1 MNVSEVS
8 RIAREAMMMA
18 LMVGGPVLLLTATIG
33 TLVSIFQAV
42 TQVHE
47 QTLTFLPKLLGL
59 TVLLAVAS
67 GWMMQQM
74 VDYATRSFARIADV
88 RE

>member
-8 RIAREAMMMA
+8 RIAREALMVA
-18 LMVGGPVLLLTATIG
+18 LMVGGPILLVTATIG

-47 QTLTFLPKLLGL
+47 QTLTFLPKLIG
-59 TVLLAVAS
+59 VAILLAVAS

-74 VDYATRSFARIADV
+74 VDYSTRSFSHIADV

>member
-8 RIAREAMMMA
+8 RIAREALMVA
-18 LMVGGPVLLLTATIG
+18 LMVGGPVLLVTATIG

-47 QTLTFLPKLLGL
+47 QTLTFLPKLIGVAL
-59 TVLLAVAS
+59 LLAVAS

-74 VDYATRSFARIADV
+74 VDYSTRSFSHIADV